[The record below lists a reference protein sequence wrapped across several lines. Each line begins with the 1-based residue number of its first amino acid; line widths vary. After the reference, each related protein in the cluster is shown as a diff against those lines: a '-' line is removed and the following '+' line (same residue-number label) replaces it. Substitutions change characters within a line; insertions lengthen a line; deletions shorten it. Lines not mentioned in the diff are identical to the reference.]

1 MTQELVLLTAFACAL
16 SAGLLY
22 DLISTAYRS
31 LMAPQIR
38 RALNACHDEIEFAK
52 LNHVASSPSASLQ
65 KLSQANSAFQM
76 AKRSLDAG
84 HYKLCLAQA
93 QSALLQIRQARQQLV
108 ICHRPMPVFPSY
120 CIVSSPDNLQW
131 MGQ

>member
-84 HYKLCLAQA
+84 HYKLCLTALYLHRTICSGWANNCAHWAILPPVLQA
-93 QSALLQIRQARQQLV
+93 LG
-108 ICHRPMPVFPSY
+108 P
-120 CIVSSPDNLQW
+120 
-131 MGQ
+131 